1 MIVMMTML
9 MKLILMLFTMILMLM
24 FGDVSDGGVNPGD
37 SDAAANSDILKV
49 TVVVEVVEVVRIII
63 MVMYGS
69 HDRDE

>member
-1 MIVMMTML
+1 ML

-37 SDAAANSDILKV
+37 SDAAADSDILKV

>member
-1 MIVMMTML
+1 ML

>member
-1 MIVMMTML
+1 
-9 MKLILMLFTMILMLM
+9 MLM